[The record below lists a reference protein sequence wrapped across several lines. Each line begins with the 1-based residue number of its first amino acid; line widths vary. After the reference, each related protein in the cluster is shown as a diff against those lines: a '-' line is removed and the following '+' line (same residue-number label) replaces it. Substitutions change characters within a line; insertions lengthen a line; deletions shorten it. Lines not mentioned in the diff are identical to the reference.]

1 MADHVA
7 DTPSKPMLSDKNY
20 LTIKWIAQY
29 LLPALGTLYFALAT
43 IWGLPEP
50 EKVIGTITALDIF
63 LGVILGI
70 SKKSYD
76 NSEAKYDGALVV
88 DVNNETGNERY
99 SLEVNVPL
107 EDVRDKSEI
116 LFKVKPT
123 ADEGSRE

>member
-1 MADHVA
+1 MADHA
-7 DTPSKPMLSDKNY
+7 AEKPTKPMLSDKTY
-20 LTIKWIAQY
+20 QTIKWIAQY
-29 LLPALGTLYFALAT
+29 FLPALGTLYFALAT
-43 IWGLPEP
+43 IWGFPEP

-63 LGVILGI
+63 LGVVLGV

-88 DVNNETGNERY
+88 DTNNETGNERY

-116 LFKVKPT
+116 LFKVKPSD
-123 ADEGSRE
+123 AGSQ